1 MSTKQSLAE
10 EISITIPS
18 VFGYEEVITEAIGS
32 VAKIKKLPLEKTSK
46 LKLAVAEACINS
58 IEHGNQKDPDKKV
71 VVTIRCEAN
80 SITACIQDA
89 GGGNI
94 DPQHKMPDLKEQI
107 QVKEIGGWGMFLI
120 NELVDKVEVDSV
132 PGQPTTTTLTI
143 NQ

>member
-1 MSTKQSLAE
+1 ME
-10 EISITIPS
+10 ENEHKAILSRRNIDHIPS
-18 VFGYEEVITEAIGS
+18 VFGYEEVITEAVGS

-94 DPQHKMPDLKEQI
+94 APQHKMPDLK
-107 QVKEIGGWGMFLI
+107 
-120 NELVDKVEVDSV
+120 
-132 PGQPTTTTLTI
+132 
-143 NQ
+143 